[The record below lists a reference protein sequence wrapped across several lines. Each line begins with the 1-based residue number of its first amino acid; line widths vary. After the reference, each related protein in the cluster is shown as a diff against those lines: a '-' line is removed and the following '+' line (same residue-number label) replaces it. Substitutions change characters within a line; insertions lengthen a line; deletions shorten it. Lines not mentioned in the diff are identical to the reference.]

1 MIIKTATKYLSL
13 VLLCLSGGSILNAS
27 CAPSDMIAIQS
38 PWARANVAEKGN
50 SAVYMHIKNEADQD
64 DELIR
69 AEAGVCGRVEIHE
82 SVQEG
87 DVAKMVKVDHIHLP
101 AKETVSLKPGGYHI
115 MLLNLRE
122 SLRVGDVVQVT
133 LHFKN
138 SPSKKVQAEVKK
150 IKEKSSKCHCDCGCP
165 LKNKKKKSHKK
176 SKKSAKPKVESC
188 HEA

>member
-1 MIIKTATKYLSL
+1 MTIKNATKYLTL
-13 VLLCLSGGSILNAS
+13 VLLCLAGGSILNAS
-27 CAPSDMIAIQS
+27 CAPGDMIAIQS

-69 AEAGVCGRVEIHE
+69 AEADVCGRVEMHE

-87 DVAKMVKVDHIHLP
+87 DISKMVKVDHICLP

-122 SLRVGDVVQVT
+122 GLKVGDVVQVT

-138 SPSKKVQAEVKK
+138 SPSKTVQAEVKK
-150 IKEKSSKCHCDCGCP
+150 MKEKSSKCTCKCGCP
-165 LKNKKKKSHKK
+165 LKKKKKSNKK
-176 SKKSAKPKVESC
+176 AKKSAKPKVESC